1 MSWEEFDR
9 LEKIAYCIRMNF
21 LRYRSYKKIYNAL
34 KTVEKNKKNNAI
46 NDSMLLFIEE
56 TSECYFSKII
66 LTLRLL
72 VDYNS
77 KTFIHELYGL
87 FLDKWKQ
94 HKTSLS
100 ETICSE
106 WLHDQYKKIE
116 NIRNYRLAHFQY
128 EIDYHRD
135 LRWLDM
141 DECDKIINIIQKHYT
156 NILKELAPWKQ
167 FFLSDDIVDRKDK
180 LTQILQYINSM

>member
-1 MSWEEFDR
+1 
-9 LEKIAYCIRMNF
+9 MNF

-77 KTFIHELYGL
+77 KTFI
-87 FLDKWKQ
+87 
-94 HKTSLS
+94 
-100 ETICSE
+100 
-106 WLHDQYKKIE
+106 
-116 NIRNYRLAHFQY
+116 
-128 EIDYHRD
+128 
-135 LRWLDM
+135 
-141 DECDKIINIIQKHYT
+141 
-156 NILKELAPWKQ
+156 
-167 FFLSDDIVDRKDK
+167 
-180 LTQILQYINSM
+180 